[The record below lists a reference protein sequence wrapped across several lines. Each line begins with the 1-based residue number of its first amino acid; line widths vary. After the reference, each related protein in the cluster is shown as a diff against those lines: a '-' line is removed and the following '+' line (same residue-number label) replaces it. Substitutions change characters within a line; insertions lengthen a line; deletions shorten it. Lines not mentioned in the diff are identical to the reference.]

1 MGALDHLNLVISDFK
16 LFLQLVFFKS
26 LITVTLAVL
35 HVQTLNQVKCLCGIV
50 SDYIRI
56 YDYHESSFFGVGF
69 VDNFPSFNEVL
80 N

>member
-50 SDYIRI
+50 SDYIYMTTMNPAFLALGLWIISHRLMK
-56 YDYHESSFFGVGF
+56 F
-69 VDNFPSFNEVL
+69 
-80 N
+80 